1 MEQLQVI
8 FDLLRMVRRRFLIIA
23 SLSMLGV
30 MATLFLAYILPP
42 VYQAQARILVESQ
55 QIPTELAR
63 STVTASA
70 QERLQVIQQRLMAR
84 DNLVEL
90 IGKHGLFADR
100 PDLSPT
106 EKIQRLR
113 EATAIVPTTG
123 AGVLAGVMIQVTLNN
138 PVQVAA
144 VANDFSEIVL
154 SQNARVRTERAAET
168 LGFFRREET
177 RLAKAVTA
185 VEKEITDFKRD
196 NKDALPESLD
206 FRHDEL
212 SRLAETDLELD
223 RRILEIEETRGELE
237 ARLSQLRLETTTPE
251 ESPARQQLRELEL
264 RLTQLRAVYS
274 ESHREIQALK
284 PQIAALKIS
293 LPDEEPTTGADI
305 RAIQEAALGRQ
316 IALLDDQIT
325 LLREQ
330 KAGLVTREATL
341 EETIRRTPDIE
352 VTLNALERRLADLQD
367 QLSAIVLKRA
377 EAETGEKLE
386 VNQQAERFEL
396 VESALMPERPVS
408 PNRKKIAI
416 MGSAASLA
424 MAFGFAFLLELLRPA
439 IRTAG
444 QMQRQLD
451 LRPVVSIPHIRT
463 RGEQRWRFARATLI
477 LALIGGGI
485 PAMLFGI
492 DQHVMPLQLIGQ
504 KLADKTGIAE
514 FVRMIEAR
522 L

>member
-1 MEQLQVI
+1 M
-8 FDLLRMVRRRFLIIA
+8 R
-23 SLSMLGV
+23 
-30 MATLFLAYILPP
+30 
-42 VYQAQARILVESQ
+42 
-55 QIPTELAR
+55 
-63 STVTASA
+63 
-70 QERLQVIQQRLMAR
+70 
-84 DNLVEL
+84 
-90 IGKHGLFADR
+90 
-100 PDLSPT
+100 
-106 EKIQRLR
+106 
-113 EATAIVPTTG
+113 
-123 AGVLAGVMIQVTLNN
+123 
-138 PVQVAA
+138 
-144 VANDFSEIVL
+144 
-154 SQNARVRTERAAET
+154 ERATET

-177 RLAKAVTA
+177 RLANAVTA
-185 VEKEITDFKRD
+185 VEQEITNFKRE
-196 NKDALPESLD
+196 NKDALPDSLE
-206 FRHDEL
+206 FRRDEL

-223 RRILEIEETRGELE
+223 RRILEIEESRGELE
-237 ARLSQLRLETTTPE
+237 ARLGQLRLETAPIE

-274 ESHREIQALK
+274 ESHREIQALM
-284 PQIAALKIS
+284 PQIAALRTS
-293 LPDEEPTTGADI
+293 LPDEEPTTSADV
-305 RAIQEAALGRQ
+305 RAIQEGALGRQ

-330 KAGLVTREATL
+330 KAGLVTRETAL

-424 MAFGFAFLLELLRPA
+424 VAFGFAFLLELLRPA
-439 IRTAG
+439 IRTTG

-451 LRPVVSIPHIRT
+451 LRPVVAIPHIRT
-463 RGEQRWRFARATLI
+463 RGERRWRVGRAVLI
-477 LALIGGGI
+477 LALIGGGL
-485 PAMLFGI
+485 PAALFLV
-492 DQHVMPLQLIGQ
+492 DQHVMPLELIGQ
-504 KLADKTGIAE
+504 KLADKTGLAE
-514 FVRMIEAR
+514 FVRLIEAR